1 MNDSILRQPVQS
13 KENEPVDSSLPHDFK
28 TQSYVS
34 HFQMHSALLA
44 LSTLGSLHGGQQ
56 AENIVLRVTL
66 LLVKPPVNTAF
77 V

>member
-1 MNDSILRQPVQS
+1 MTQSYNDQCSPW
-13 KENEPVDSSLPHDFK
+13 KMSLLTPLPYDFK

-34 HFQMHSALLA
+34 RFQMHSAPLA

-66 LLVKPPVNTAF
+66 LLVEPPVNTAF